1 MTRPSRALA
10 PALAAAL
17 VLTFA
22 AAGPS
27 AALAQDTAAQ
37 EQADVKSLAES
48 VATATSERD
57 AWNDATKLAGY
68 GGKVVTPVVEA
79 AAMPEATPL
88 GRVALGRVLLAV
100 RERGRAGQILLA
112 VAVSDAPAEV
122 KIAAIELTA
131 ETEGD
136 EATETG
142 VKKVLDESMDP
153 RLRAAAARTL
163 WSIAKDLDAKT
174 RLRELMRSQDLD
186 TQVEG
191 ALALAEIRDFGPEVK
206 QVLQK
211 IRAEP
216 TPRGRLARAL
226 LEKSEVESIYAGA
239 QGATPVTA
247 VPVKSN
253 DPMSALIEATVDKL
267 KRRFVEPGKLDA
279 KKFAEG
285 AARGLVDSVG
295 DPYTVYQSSEEH
307 ESWNEGLSK
316 EYGGIGAYVG
326 FDADGFFVITRPMFG
341 SPAWKSNLKA
351 GDRVL
356 RIRDV
361 ATDDI
366 FDTGGQ
372 DQDVIIKHLKGTPG
386 TEVTVTLGRPGWR
399 ETRDVTLKRALIKV
413 PTVWSALLPGKVG
426 YLNVDTFARNTGF
439 EFRAA
444 AEDLRRQGATSLVLD
459 LRFNGGGL
467 LDTAESMADYLLP
480 KGKLV
485 VETRGRPEEGA
496 VHTYVTRENGHD
508 WARTVPLAVLVN
520 GSSASA
526 SEILSGSLKMN
537 ARATIVGER
546 TFGKGSVQNLF
557 WICVPP
563 YAEPFTDTDGDGER
577 YFGDAY
583 NDLNGNGK
591 YDEGEPLLGDWDGNG
606 KYTPPEPFEDL
617 NKNGKFD
624 APALKTTIARYY
636 IGTKPGTFEFSPHRD
651 EMIVSGKRAYLGG
664 IEPDVAVASED
675 LEGWRVEEVAK
686 LDEKKV
692 FEKYLDENFE
702 PNRDLFIQLAK
713 DDGRDPSR
721 YPKFDEFYASLGT
734 KLSREDVWLWL
745 HYRAHAY
752 ASNALGKLLVGDW
765 VVDAQLQGAIKAL
778 AGAAAEVK
786 GAPEYSWVL
795 AKDYPLPPTYGA
807 EALKTAH
814 PIRTGVAP
822 APTGGGDPG
831 DK

>member
-17 VLTFA
+17 ALSFLA
-22 AAGPS
+22 SGPS
-27 AALAQDTAAQ
+27 AALAQETPQD
-37 EQADVKSLAES
+37 QADVKSLAES
-48 VATATSERD
+48 VATATSDRD
-57 AWNDATKLAGY
+57 AWNDAVKLAAFGS
-68 GGKVVTPVVEA
+68 KVGPAAVEA
-79 AAMPEATPL
+79 AGMPDATPL

-100 RERGRAGQILLA
+100 RERGRAAQTLLA
-112 VAVSDAPAEV
+112 VALSDAPAEV
-122 KIAAIELTA
+122 KIAAIELIA
-131 ETEGD
+131 DTEGD
-136 EATETG
+136 EATESG

-174 RLRELMRSQDLD
+174 RLRELMRSQDFD
-186 TQVEG
+186 TKVEG

-206 QVLQK
+206 TVLQS

-226 LEKSEVESIYAGA
+226 LERSEVESIYAGA
-239 QGATPVTA
+239 QGATPVAATPA
-247 VPVKSN
+247 KGG
-253 DPMSALIEATVDKL
+253 DPMTALLEATIDKL
-267 KRRFVEPGKLDA
+267 KRRYVDPAKLDA

-285 AARGLVDSVG
+285 AAHGLVDAVG

-307 ESWNEGLSK
+307 ESWNDALAK

-341 SPAWKSNLKA
+341 SPAWNANLKP

-361 ATDDI
+361 AADEI

-372 DQDVIIKHLKGTPG
+372 DQDLIIKHLKGPPG
-386 TEVTVTLGRPGWR
+386 TEVTVTLARPGWR
-399 ETRDVTLKRALIKV
+399 ETRDVTIKRALIKV
-413 PTVWSALLPGKVG
+413 PTVTSALLPGNVG
-426 YLNVDTFARNTGF
+426 YLNVDAFAQNTAF

-444 AEDLRRQGATSLVLD
+444 AEELHRQGATSLVLD
-459 LRFNGGGL
+459 LRYNGGGL
-467 LDTAESMADYLLP
+467 LRTAESMADYLLP

-485 VETRGRPEEGA
+485 VETRGRPEDGPQE
-496 VHTYVTRENGHD
+496 TYITRENGHD
-508 WARTVPLAVLVN
+508 WARSVPLAVLVN
-520 GSSASA
+520 GASASA
-526 SEILSGSLKMN
+526 SEILTGSLKMN
-537 ARATIVGER
+537 GRARVVGER

-563 YAEPFTDTDGDGER
+563 FSEPFTDTDGDGER
-577 YFGDAY
+577 YFGDAF

-617 NKNGKFD
+617 NKNEKFD

-651 EMIVSGKRAYLGG
+651 EMIVSGKRAYIGG
-664 IEPDVAVASED
+664 IEPDVAVAPED

-686 LDEKKV
+686 LDEKKL

-702 PNRDLFIQLAK
+702 KNRELFLELAK
-713 DDGRDPSR
+713 NDGRDPSR
-721 YPKFDEFYASLGT
+721 YPKFDEFYASLNT

-765 VVDAQLQGAIKAL
+765 VVDSQLQCAIKAL
-778 AGAAAEVK
+778 AAAGGESK
-786 GAPEYSWVL
+786 NAPEYAWLL
-795 AKDYPLPPTYGA
+795 AKDFPVPPTYGA
-807 EALKTAH
+807 EALKTAR
-814 PIRTGVAP
+814 PIRTNVVD
-822 APTGGGDPG
+822 GDG
-831 DK
+831 R